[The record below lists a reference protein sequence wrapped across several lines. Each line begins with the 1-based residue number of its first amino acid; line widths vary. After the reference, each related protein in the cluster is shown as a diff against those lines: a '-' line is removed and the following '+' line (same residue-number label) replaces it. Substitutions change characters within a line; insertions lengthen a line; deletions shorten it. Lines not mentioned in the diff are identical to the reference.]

1 MFRTSHISTEFVS
14 NFGSVV
20 LQEINCNVKTQR
32 TQTTDAKWWQYPTL
46 TFGPDELKKIK
57 TEIYWKI
64 FYFKYLYSIAHDHFR
79 NIQSCKETINQLP
92 HNTVFKLEQ
101 LLWLKWTVKPQ
112 RGKPSDFLIIKEVSY
127 YSGCKYYY
135 TLLFFDPVFTTLFL
149 KLEQIPKMIR
159 HLS

>member
-46 TFGPDELKKIK
+46 TFGPGELKKIK

-64 FYFKYLYSIAHDHFR
+64 FYFKYLYSIVHDHFR

-112 RGKPSDFLIIKEVSY
+112 RESHLISLSLRKFPIIQDVNTIIHFYFL
-127 YSGCKYYY
+127 
-135 TLLFFDPVFTTLFL
+135 TQFLQHFF
-149 KLEQIPKMIR
+149 
-159 HLS
+159 